1 MAFRVAFLSNLH
13 LVNSTF
19 NTLLTGVY
27 FTRKYEL
34 VIKNIN
40 LTLMTGTI
48 IHQVR
53 ELATVRKMWC
63 NKLPK

>member
-1 MAFRVAFLSNLH
+1 MASHVAFLSNLH

-34 VIKNIN
+34 VIKKNQPDIN
-40 LTLMTGTI
+40 DRCNYPPGT
-48 IHQVR
+48 R
-53 ELATVRKMWC
+53 TC
-63 NKLPK
+63 NCTENVVQ

>member
-1 MAFRVAFLSNLH
+1 
-13 LVNSTF
+13 
-19 NTLLTGVY
+19 
-27 FTRKYEL
+27 

-40 LTLMTGTI
+40 LTLMTGAI